1 MHVLLGWTLFVCAL
15 FAVTAGM
22 TATALYLQTGII
34 RRQKLHTETLVKVIQ
49 IQAEFAHKLE
59 AKIDESRK
67 VRLQE
72 ARIEKRKRKE
82 AAYNRRRN
90 RVRRRKR

>member
-1 MHVLLGWTLFVCAL
+1 MHVLLGWTLFVCVL

-22 TATALYLQTGII
+22 TAAALIRQDGII
-34 RRQKLHTETLVKVIQ
+34 RRQKLHTDTLVKVIQ
-49 IQAEFAHKLE
+49 RQADCAHTLE

-72 ARIEKRKRKE
+72 ARSEKRKRKE